1 MKTITACLDGS
12 TGAKAV
18 CEAAVWASLKL
29 KAPLQLLHVLEK
41 ESLPP
46 SGDLSGT
53 IGFGSRQRLL
63 EQLVQLDAEKSR
75 IGREHGDALLDEAK
89 TLARQ
94 SGVADLTTLQL
105 HGSLVET
112 LKDLE
117 PAIRL
122 AVMGR
127 QGELHSKA
135 NHAIGSH
142 LEHAIRTLHCPVLVV
157 LQEFR
162 IPDRFMIAFDASPT
176 SRKALDLV
184 MTSPLL
190 SGSECHVVMAGK
202 AASTHT
208 TYLEAATRDLQAK
221 GFNTTAA
228 VLEGTAAEAL
238 QSYAETNRM
247 ALMVM
252 GAYGHKPIRR
262 FLVGSTT
269 TRMLAETAIPL
280 LILR

>member
-1 MKTITACLDGS
+1 MKIITACLDGS

-18 CEAAVWASLKL
+18 CDAGVWAAKKL
-29 KAPLQLLHVLEK
+29 EAPLQLLHVLEK

-63 EQLVQLDAEKSR
+63 EQLVLLDAEKSR
-75 IGREHGDALLDEAK
+75 IGREHGEALLAEARN
-89 TLARQ
+89 LAEQ
-94 SGVADLTTLQL
+94 SGMTDLTTLQL

-112 LKDLE
+112 LTDLE
-117 PAIRL
+117 PEIRL

-127 QGELHSKA
+127 KGELHGTA

-157 LQEFR
+157 MQEFHV
-162 IPDRFMIAFDASPT
+162 PTRFMIAFDASPT
-176 SRKALDLV
+176 SRKALDMVLA
-184 MTSPLL
+184 SPLL
-190 SGSECHVVMAGK
+190 LGCECHIVMAGK
-202 AASTHT
+202 AAMTHPA
-208 TYLEAATRDLQAK
+208 YLEAATRDLKEK
-221 GFNTTAA
+221 GFKTTSAL
-228 VLEGTAAEAL
+228 LEGTAAEAIGN
-238 QSYAETNRM
+238 YAATNQIE
-247 ALMVM
+247 LMVM

-269 TRMLAETAIPL
+269 TRMLAETTIPL

>member
-18 CEAAVWASLKL
+18 CEAGVWASQKL
-29 KAPLQLLHVLEK
+29 DAPLQLLHVLEK

-63 EQLVQLDAEKSR
+63 EQLVQLEAEKSR
-75 IGREHGDALLDEAK
+75 IGREHGEALLNEAK

-94 SGVADLTTLQL
+94 SGATDLSTLQL

-112 LKDLE
+112 LTDLE
-117 PAIRL
+117 SHIRL
-122 AVMGR
+122 AIMGR
-127 QGELHSKA
+127 QGELHDSA
-135 NHAIGSH
+135 HHAIGSH

-157 LQEFR
+157 MQEFR
-162 IPDRFMIAFDASPT
+162 VPLRFMIAFDASPT

-184 MTSPLL
+184 IGSPLL
-190 SGSECHVVMAGK
+190 AGSECHVVMAGK
-202 AASTHT
+202 AASTHAPH
-208 TYLEAATRDLQAK
+208 LEAATRDLKEK
-221 GFNTTAA
+221 GFRTTGT
-228 VLEGTAAEAL
+228 VLDGTAAEAL
-238 QSYAETNRM
+238 QSYAETHRM
-247 ALMVM
+247 ELMVM

-269 TRMLAETAIPL
+269 TRMLAETSIPL

>member
-1 MKTITACLDGS
+1 MKIITACLDGS

-18 CEAAVWASLKL
+18 CDAGVWAAKKL
-29 KAPLQLLHVLEK
+29 EAPLQLLHVLEK

-63 EQLVQLDAEKSR
+63 EQLVLLDAEKSR
-75 IGREHGDALLDEAK
+75 IGREHGEALLAEARN
-89 TLARQ
+89 LAEQ
-94 SGVADLTTLQL
+94 SGMTDLTTLQL

-112 LKDLE
+112 LTDLE
-117 PAIRL
+117 PEIRL

-127 QGELHSKA
+127 KGELHGTA

-157 LQEFR
+157 MQEFHV
-162 IPDRFMIAFDASPT
+162 PTRFMIAFDASPT
-176 SRKALDLV
+176 SRKALDMVLA
-184 MTSPLL
+184 SPLL
-190 SGSECHVVMAGK
+190 LGCECHIVMAGK
-202 AASTHT
+202 AAMTHPA
-208 TYLEAATRDLQAK
+208 YLEAATRDLKEK
-221 GFNTTAA
+221 GLKTTSAL
-228 VLEGTAAEAL
+228 LEGTAAEAIGN
-238 QSYAETNRM
+238 YAATNQIE
-247 ALMVM
+247 LMVM

-269 TRMLAETAIPL
+269 TRMLAETTIPL